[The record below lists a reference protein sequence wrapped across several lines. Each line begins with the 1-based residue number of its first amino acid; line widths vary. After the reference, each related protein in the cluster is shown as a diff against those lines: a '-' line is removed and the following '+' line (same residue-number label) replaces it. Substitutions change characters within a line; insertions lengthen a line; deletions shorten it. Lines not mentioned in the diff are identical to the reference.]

1 MNPFIEEIISK
12 GGSNLALAIS
22 GNLYG
27 PESQKRSALIKVI
40 SNSTRDRLLS
50 PIARTP
56 FARSSE
62 LFGHETFRIKTSNRV
77 SESGH
82 HSRDI
87 DHYTFSAML
96 RRMNNDGLLEWVNE
110 FTRMEDLVTLC
121 SRMLFGEEEYFEA
134 GGRYFKPVWSYEIGE
149 ETPSE
154 LQNPQDQCFQIGW
167 AWDTPLWDLVVA
179 FTQMAHQHGIAFF
192 WTNFQ
197 AENLKVSAVEELE
210 WSKQHD
216 PPEIYEANVLAQEK
230 VQKESWNQPHFD
242 VAVKD
247 IDSVVRD
254 IDVEAKRAA
263 RKMPMLKAQIRDL
276 LGQLKLTMEKASDF
290 YMDEEVPGLFRNLVD
305 LSESGYTFHDFCS
318 ITWGVNDETLETSI
332 HQHIEDVMIQSSPVA
347 YYAER
352 WVEKDGTIKEL
363 YHVSKF
369 NNFTCQRLVL
379 KNKLEELREAY
390 QESAQEK

>member
-22 GNLYG
+22 DNLYG

-82 HSRDI
+82 RSRDI

-121 SRMLFGEEEYFEA
+121 SRMLLGGEEYFET
-134 GGRYFKPVWSYEIGE
+134 GGRYFKPVWSYEIGDN
-149 ETPSE
+149 TPSE
-154 LQNPQDQCFQIGW
+154 LHDPQEQCFQIGW
-167 AWDTPLWDLVVA
+167 AWDTPLWDLIAA
-179 FTQMAHQHGIAFF
+179 FTQTAHQHGIAFF
-192 WTNFQ
+192 WANFQ
-197 AENLKVSAVEELE
+197 ADSLRDSGIEELE

-216 PPEIYEANVLAQEK
+216 PPEIYEANLLSQQKIAQ
-230 VQKESWNQPHFD
+230 ESWNQPHF
-242 VAVKD
+242 VQAVKD
-247 IDSVVRD
+247 LDSTVRD
-254 IDVEAKRAA
+254 MKKEAREAL
-263 RKMPMLKAQIRDL
+263 RRLPWLKDEISALVSQMKTT
-276 LGQLKLTMEKASDF
+276 LKKASEF
-290 YMDEEVPGLFRNLVD
+290 YMDEEVPDMYRILVD
-305 LSESGYTFHDFCS
+305 LSESGYTYHDLCA

-332 HQHIEDVMIQSSPVA
+332 HQHIEDVMMQSSPVA

-352 WVEKDGTIKEL
+352 WVEDDGVIKEL

-379 KNKLEELREAY
+379 KTKLEELREAY
-390 QESAQEK
+390 QKSAPEK